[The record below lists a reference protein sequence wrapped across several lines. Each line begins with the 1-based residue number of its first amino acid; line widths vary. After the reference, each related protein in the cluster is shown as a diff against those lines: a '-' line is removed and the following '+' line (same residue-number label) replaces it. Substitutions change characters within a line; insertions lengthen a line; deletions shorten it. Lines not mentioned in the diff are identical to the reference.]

1 MSNNIK
7 SDEASDLPRG
17 TAQSDGRRTFL
28 KAGGGAA
35 ALLTLGA
42 VAATN
47 APFALAQTTGEVD
60 LGTGDMGIA
69 NYTFLLERLEAA
81 FYTQVI
87 NTPFAGMTAEE
98 RQILTDIRDH
108 EIIHRE
114 FIRAALGPR
123 AISGVLNAQF
133 NFSRINF
140 SDRTSVLTTAQI
152 FEDTGVAALNGAG
165 QLIGSTDILVLAG
178 KIASVEGRHAAA
190 IRDLRYPRTNFFAP
204 HAADEA
210 LDPPTV
216 LTAVSPF
223 IQTPISGRNLPTITT
238 V

>member
-1 MSNNIK
+1 MSNIIK
-7 SDEASDLPRG
+7 SDEASDPPRG

-42 VAATN
+42 LAATN
-47 APFALAQTTGEVD
+47 GPSALAQTTGVVD
-60 LGTGDMGIA
+60 LGTGDLGIA
-69 NYTFLLERLEAA
+69 NYTFLLEQLEAA

-87 NTPFAGMTAEE
+87 NTPFTGMTAEE

-108 EIIHRE
+108 EIIHRD
-114 FIRAALGPR
+114 FIRMAIGFR
-123 AISGVLNAQF
+123 AIPAVQF

-165 QLIGSTDILVLAG
+165 QLIASPDILVLAG